1 MVSRTHYRI
10 FRKGSTTYFHSTL
23 FFPRHIREDVFVL
36 YSFVRKADDFVD
48 AIPQQRDAFNRFCS
62 DYRNALAGTAAD
74 DIVIDSFVSL
84 MERKHFDPV
93 WVDAFLASMA
103 ADITTTSYETLDD
116 LMIYLYGSAEVI
128 GLMMA
133 RIMDLPPASSSAARH
148 LGRAMQYINFIRDIA
163 EDLELRR
170 VYFPQEE
177 IRACGLRG
185 LCHDDAREQPEAF
198 SRFIRHQIERYS
210 LWQREGERGFPLL
223 PLSCRIPVKTASDMY
238 AWTARRIAENPFI
251 VYDHAVKPASACIIK
266 TVLSNG
272 SAACMAG
279 LRSRLGRIVPGAGH
293 E

>member
-10 FRKGSTTYFHSTL
+10 FQKGSTTYFHSTL

-48 AIPQQRDAFNRFCS
+48 AIPQQADAFYLFCS
-62 DYRNALAGTAAD
+62 RYRDALAGTPAG

-84 MERKHFDPV
+84 MERKNVDPA

-103 ADITTTSYETLDD
+103 ADITTTTYETLDD
-116 LMIYLYGSAEVI
+116 LMVYLYGSAEVI

-133 RIMDLPPASSSAARH
+133 RIMDLPPASYDAARH

-163 EDLELRR
+163 EDLELGR
-170 VYFPQEE
+170 VYFPQDE

-185 LCHDDAREQPEAF
+185 LRSEEARERPEAF

-210 LWQREGERGFPLL
+210 CWQQEGERGLPLL
-223 PLSCRIPVKTASDMY
+223 PPSCRIPVKTASDMY
-238 AWTARRIAENPFI
+238 AWTARRIADTPFI
-251 VYDHAVKPASACIIK
+251 VYDHAVKPTPGRILK
-266 TVLSNG
+266 TVLCNG
-272 SAACMAG
+272 SAVGMAG
-279 LRSRLGRIVPGAGH
+279 LRSRLGRIVLGAEHG
-293 E
+293 